1 MTVMNS
7 LAASPLEELSGQIS
21 NLTPRA
27 LNEYASDSGRGR
39 FCSFLDILR
48 RRANQRQEM
57 IVHGIASVLIR
68 DTEPIMRMTDALRS
82 LSRRARPTV
91 LLWIRPHAESP
102 E

>member
-7 LAASPLEELSGQIS
+7 LATSPLEELSGQIS
-21 NLTPRA
+21 NLTPH
-27 LNEYASDSGRGR
+27 EYASDFWQRSVL
-39 FCSFLDILR
+39 FLDILR
-48 RRANQRQEM
+48 RRVNQRQEM
-57 IVHGIASVLIR
+57 IAHGLASVLIR

-91 LLWIRPHAESP
+91 LLWFRPHAESP